1 MNARQA
7 AKLKELA
14 DWLHATDRRFLFELL
29 VPAEPH
35 QLETVGNDAG
45 RYDREVGRA

>member
-7 AKLKELA
+7 VRLKELS
-14 DWLHATDRRFLFELL
+14 DWLHHTERRFLFELL

-35 QLETVGNDAG
+35 QLERSTATSVGSTG
-45 RYDREVGRA
+45 SCGPT